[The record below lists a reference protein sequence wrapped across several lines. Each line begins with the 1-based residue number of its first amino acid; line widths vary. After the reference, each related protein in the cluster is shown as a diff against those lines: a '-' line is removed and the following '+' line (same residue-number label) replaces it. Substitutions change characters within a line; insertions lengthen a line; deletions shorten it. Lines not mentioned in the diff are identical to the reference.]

1 MSSVAPPLAPGLAT
15 APSKGSMMPLIIGVV
30 VLLLCAAY
38 YFMSAKPAAPVDTA
52 APPPPPPPPPV
63 MTPAPAANVPEF
75 NPTAATSYVGP
86 STGSDYPGSDLG
98 NFSNPDPNFCADKCN
113 NTTNCVG
120 FVVSTTGQGCY
131 LKGTFVGPVAST
143 TSVVYVKPG
152 TILPDAASKYQ
163 APVTGKYTGN
173 ELGNFTNTDPNF
185 CASKCNSTQG
195 CVAFQVDAT
204 SCVLKSQL
212 TEPLDA
218 TQTATKI
225 YKKIGT
231 SSTPAASPGTSHYA
245 VEAGT
250 RSNIGRPLQP
260 V

>member
-1 MSSVAPPLAPGLAT
+1 MSSVAPPPALGPAT
-15 APSKGSMMPLIIGVV
+15 APSKGSSMMPLIIGVV

-38 YFMSAKPAAPVDTA
+38 YFMNKKPVVPVDTPVVAPPPVTAAPVA
-52 APPPPPPPPPV
+52 A
-63 MTPAPAANVPEF
+63 AASLAF
-75 NPTAATSYVGP
+75 NPTAAASYVGP
-86 STGSDYPGSDLG
+86 STGSEYPGSDLG

-113 NTTNCVG
+113 NTPNCTG
-120 FVVSTTGQGCY
+120 FVVSSTGQGCY
-131 LKGTFVGPVAST
+131 IKSAFVSPVAST
-143 TSVVYVKPG
+143 TSSVYVKPG

-163 APVTGKYTGN
+163 PPIVGKYNGN
-173 ELGNFTNTDPNF
+173 ELANFTNTDPNF

-204 SCVLKSQL
+204 SCILKSRL

-218 TQTATKI
+218 TQTDTKV

-231 SSTPAASPGTSHYA
+231 SSTPAASPGTSQYA

-250 RSNIGRPLQP
+250 HSNIGRPLQP